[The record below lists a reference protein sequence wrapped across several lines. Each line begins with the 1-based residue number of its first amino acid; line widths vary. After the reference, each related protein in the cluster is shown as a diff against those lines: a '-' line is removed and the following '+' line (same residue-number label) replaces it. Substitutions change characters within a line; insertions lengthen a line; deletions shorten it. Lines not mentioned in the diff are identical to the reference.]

1 MGRTIKVMM
10 VIVRGG
16 NVVNKKWLN
25 PINYERWPNWKEAA
39 RKARECKPSNALF
52 SDYCIYIQQRTEI
65 AAPSDLILQHL
76 AHCGGAKIVD
86 KNGKNQRLKKKEKNN
101 ESDEEEVDDDD
112 DDDDM
117 NKNKKKKKKKK
128 KRCIVEESDD
138 SEEKEESDSDYK
150 KTKKKKTKKKK
161 HFKRVII
168 SHPAIYKR
176 LKLKKRDKKSVR
188 VVTANWIFDSI
199 ERYEVVPFDKKYIVK
214 PNQAQST

>member
-1 MGRTIKVMM
+1 MG
-10 VIVRGG
+10 
-16 NVVNKKWLN
+16 
-25 PINYERWPNWKEAA
+25 KEAA
-39 RKARECKPSNALF
+39 RKARECKPSNSLF

-65 AAPSDLILQHL
+65 AAPSALILQHL

-86 KNGKNQRLKKKEKNN
+86 KNGKNQRLKKKEKN
-101 ESDEEEVDDDD
+101 
-112 DDDDM
+112 
-117 NKNKKKKKKKK
+117 KKKKKKK
-128 KRCIVEESDD
+128 KRCIVESSDD

-150 KTKKKKTKKKK
+150 KTKNKKTKKKK

-214 PNQAQST
+214 PNQAQSTSPIH